1 MTRTSTQ
8 DTMAPAT
15 LGASAP
21 TTAGRTQASTRRT
34 ALGRFG
40 EETAARWLAEQG
52 YRVVARNWRG
62 VDGELD
68 LVAEHG
74 GWWVGVEV
82 KTRSGLGYGD
92 PLEAITPRKLR
103 RLHRLTRQWWNESP
117 LTERTDRWRVDAV
130 AVLVPPGGG
139 VRVDLVQDVR
149 P

>member
-1 MTRTSTQ
+1 M
-8 DTMAPAT
+8 
-15 LGASAP
+15 
-21 TTAGRTQASTRRT
+21 
-34 ALGRFG
+34 
-40 EETAARWLAEQG
+40 
-52 YRVVARNWRG
+52 
-62 VDGELD
+62 
-68 LVAEHG
+68 
-74 GWWVGVEV
+74 GVEV